1 MSIDGELLGI
11 AKQFPSTGSAYRPYA
26 DEYREL
32 AEQRLAFAAAAWRIE
47 AKTTWVAL
55 ALKWQRLAEKA
66 EKLAKQQPQE
76 RVMVSFVFSRRAI
89 CWHLRSDC
97 KRIAEQLT
105 TIGKFS
111 QGSAHD
117 QIGTSLPRVPTIPL
131 CLRPQGR
138 T

>member
-1 MSIDGELLGI
+1 LGI

-47 AKTTWVAL
+47 AKTAWVAL

-76 RVMVSFVFSRRAI
+76 ACYGIVRVLSPGDLLAPPFRLQKDCSAADHDSQVQPR
-89 CWHLRSDC
+89 LRS
-97 KRIAEQLT
+97 
-105 TIGKFS
+105 
-111 QGSAHD
+111 
-117 QIGTSLPRVPTIPL
+117 
-131 CLRPQGR
+131 RPNWH
-138 T
+138 